1 MQSAG
6 HATFTNPGDYK
17 QQLMSDNQRNNVGA
31 VPYSGIQHSNE
42 DLVKLFRS
50 KLALR
55 GARGILGM

>member
-31 VPYSGIQHSNE
+31 VPYSGI
-42 DLVKLFRS
+42 
-50 KLALR
+50 
-55 GARGILGM
+55 